1 MKREQGLK
9 HDEWLNAIIERLCAS
24 SSRMVILFDHDGLAS
39 TTAVFERLVSKG
51 CDVYDYTDNLS
62 LFFYLASKRQMGS
75 TNVDSKLM
83 IRISADLADKA
94 QLPYSVLVEADVI
107 ELRLED
113 FFAGIAAKAV
123 KELPGQYYDLLYE
136 MLRSQPQN
144 LTSYN
149 ESIDFITRRV
159 VGIDIAGITS
169 EVQFWAVLFKLHYT
183 DTELPGFAVNSLK
196 HAGAVYIVGYETDLE
211 QAFRSSE
218 YFYAFLQKEWV
229 HFVKQRVCNDLSA
242 KVLPFDYPD
251 LRVYTDNF
259 FAEGMLKRI
268 RIDNANVEEL
278 GWIRYGIDLKESG
291 PADQIESLISTLQEH
306 LPDIDCSYKAW
317 QKYAKDYAEFLHQIF
332 SSDNALDT
340 DRVDNL
346 RVEVNARFQSWIQQH
361 YDSLSSLPSS
371 KPVMVH
377 QVAKSM
383 AYRRSEPE
391 SRKTALIVMDGMSY
405 DQWLCIKA
413 ELDFPGCDL
422 QEDALFAWLP
432 TLTSISRQSIFS
444 ASVPFYYGQY
454 LGSTAKEASHWKR
467 FWEDKGLG
475 VQSVQYLRMDGTG
488 EIAAELEKQ
497 VNLKS
502 ASVIGLVLN
511 VIDDIMHGM
520 NLGSCG
526 MHNQIRHWAKQEHFG
541 SLLKLLIDHGYDLWI
556 TSDHG
561 NLECEGIGNI
571 SDGSLSETKASR
583 VRIYQSGA
591 LRDQAAV
598 KSATSLSWTPKGLP
612 GDVYSLFAPY
622 QASYH
627 AVGRKIVTHGGIS
640 LEEVMV
646 PLVKI
651 KRRDNG

>member
-1 MKREQGLK
+1 
-9 HDEWLNAIIERLCAS
+9 
-24 SSRMVILFDHDGLAS
+24 MVILFDHDGLAA
-39 TTAVFERLVSKG
+39 TTAVFERLVG
-51 CDVYDYTDNLS
+51 NGYDIYDYVDNLS
-62 LFFYLASKRQMGS
+62 LFFYLESKWLKGGKDL
-75 TNVDSKLM
+75 DSKLLV
-83 IRISADLADKA
+83 RISADQTVNAK
-94 QLPYSVLVEADVI
+94 LPYSVLVNADVI

-113 FFAGIAAKAV
+113 FFEGISAKAV
-123 KELPGQYYDLLYE
+123 KELPSQYYDLLYE
-136 MLRSQPQN
+136 LLRSQPQN

-149 ESIDFITRRV
+149 ESIDFVTRRV
-159 VGIDIAGITS
+159 FGIDIAGITS
-169 EVQFWAVLFKLHYT
+169 EVQLWAVLFKLHFA
-183 DTELPGFAVNSLK
+183 DTELPGFALNSLK
-196 HAGAVYIVGYETDLE
+196 HSGTGYIGGYGIDLE
-211 QAFRSSE
+211 QALRSRE

-229 HFVKQRVCNDLSA
+229 HFVKQRVSNDLSA
-242 KVLPFDYPD
+242 KVLPFDHPD

-268 RIDNANVEEL
+268 RIDNAKAEEL
-278 GWIRYGIDLKESG
+278 GWISCGIDLNESG
-291 PADQIESLISTLQEH
+291 PADQIESLISTLQAH

-332 SSDNALDT
+332 SSDNALDA
-340 DRVDNL
+340 DRVHSL
-346 RVEVNARFQSWIQQH
+346 RVEINARFQNWIQQH

-383 AYRRSEPE
+383 AYRRDDPE

-454 LGSTAKEASHWKR
+454 LGSTAKEASQWKR
-467 FWEDKGLG
+467 FWEDNGLG
-475 VQSVQYLRMDGTG
+475 VQGVQYLRMDGTG
-488 EIAAELEKQ
+488 EIAAEIEKQ
-497 VNLKS
+497 VNLNCM
-502 ASVIGLVLN
+502 SVIGIVLN

-526 MHNQIRHWAKQEHFG
+526 MHNQIRHWAKQGHFS
-541 SLLKLLIDHGYDLWI
+541 SLFKLLINHGYDLWI

-571 SDGSLSETKASR
+571 SDGALSETKASR
-583 VRIYQSGA
+583 VRIYQSEV
-591 LRDQAAV
+591 LRDQAAAR
-598 KSATSLSWTPKGLP
+598 SATSLSWTPKGLP
-612 GDVYSLFAPY
+612 GDLYSLFAPY

-627 AVGRKIVTHGGIS
+627 AIGKKIVTHGGIS

-651 KRRDNG
+651 YRKSK

>member
-1 MKREQGLK
+1 MNREQDLK
-9 HDEWLNAIIERLCAS
+9 HGKWLSAIIERLCAS
-24 SSRMVILFDHDGLAS
+24 SSQMVILFDHDGLAS
-39 TTAVFERLVSKG
+39 TTAVFERLVG
-51 CDVYDYTDNLS
+51 IGYDIYDYTDNLS
-62 LFFYLASKRQMGS
+62 LFFYLASKGQMGS
-75 TNVDSKLM
+75 INTDSKLL
-83 IRISADLADKA
+83 IRISADLADTT
-94 QLPYSVLVEADVI
+94 QLPYTVLINGDLI

-123 KELPGQYYDLLYE
+123 NDLPSQYYDLLYE
-136 MLRSQPQN
+136 LLRSQPQN
-144 LTSYN
+144 LTSYS
-149 ESIDFITRRV
+149 ESIDFLTRRV
-159 VGIDIAGITS
+159 FGIDIAGITS

-183 DTELPGFAVNSLK
+183 DSELPGFVVEKLRK
-196 HAGAVYIVGYETDLE
+196 TGCGFMEVYEIDLE
-211 QAFRSSE
+211 QALRSSE
-218 YFYAFLQKEWV
+218 YFYAILQKEWAR
-229 HFVKQRVCNDLSA
+229 FVELRVSNDLSA
-242 KVLPFDYPD
+242 KVLPFDHPD

-268 RIDNANVEEL
+268 RIDNAKAEEL

-291 PADQIESLISTLQEH
+291 QDDQIERLISTLQAH

-317 QKYAKDYAEFLHQIF
+317 QKYAKDYAEFLHQHF
-332 SSDNALDT
+332 NSDNSLDS
-340 DRVDNL
+340 DRVHNL
-346 RVEVNARFQSWIQQH
+346 RVEVNARFQNWILQH

-377 QVAKSM
+377 QVAKSI
-383 AYRRSEPE
+383 AYQRAEPE

-413 ELDFPGCDL
+413 ELDFTGCDIN
-422 QEDALFAWLP
+422 EDALFAWLP

-444 ASVPFYYGQY
+444 TSVPFYYGQY

-467 FWEDKGLG
+467 FWEDHGLG
-475 VQSVQYLRMDGTG
+475 TQGVQYLRMDGTG

-520 NLGSCG
+520 SLGSAG
-526 MHNQIRHWAKQEHFG
+526 MHNQIRHWVKQGCFG
-541 SLLKLLIDHGYDLWI
+541 SLLSLLIDHGYDLWI

-583 VRIYQSGA
+583 VRIYQSEA
-591 LRDQAAV
+591 LRDQAAA
-598 KSATSLSWTPKGLP
+598 KTEASLAWTPKGLP

-627 AVGRKIVTHGGIS
+627 AVGKKIVTHGGTS
-640 LEEVMV
+640 LEEVVV

-651 KRRDNG
+651 KGRDNG

>member
-1 MKREQGLK
+1 MNREQDLK
-9 HDEWLNAIIERLCAS
+9 HGKWLSAIIERLCSS
-24 SSRMVILFDHDGLAS
+24 SSRMVILFDHDGLAA
-39 TTAVFERLVSKG
+39 TTAVFERLVG
-51 CDVYDYTDNLS
+51 NGYDIYDYVDNLS
-62 LFFYLASKRQMGS
+62 LFFYLESKWLKGGKDL
-75 TNVDSKLM
+75 DSKLLV
-83 IRISADLADKA
+83 RISADQTVNAK
-94 QLPYSVLVEADVI
+94 LPYSVLVNADVI

-113 FFAGIAAKAV
+113 FFEGISAKAV
-123 KELPGQYYDLLYE
+123 KELPSQYYDLLYE
-136 MLRSQPQN
+136 LLRSQPQN

-149 ESIDFITRRV
+149 ESIDFVTRRV
-159 VGIDIAGITS
+159 FGIDIAGITS
-169 EVQFWAVLFKLHYT
+169 EVQLWAVLFKLHFA
-183 DTELPGFAVNSLK
+183 DTELPGFALNSLK
-196 HAGAVYIVGYETDLE
+196 HSGTGYIGGYGIDLE
-211 QAFRSSE
+211 QALRSRE

-229 HFVKQRVCNDLSA
+229 HFVKQRVSNDLSA
-242 KVLPFDYPD
+242 KVLPFDHPD

-268 RIDNANVEEL
+268 RIDNAKAEEL
-278 GWIRYGIDLKESG
+278 GWISCGIDLNESG
-291 PADQIESLISTLQEH
+291 PADQIESLISTLQAH

-332 SSDNALDT
+332 SSDNALDA
-340 DRVDNL
+340 DRVHSL
-346 RVEVNARFQSWIQQH
+346 RVEINARFQNWIQQH

-383 AYRRSEPE
+383 AYRRDDPE

-454 LGSTAKEASHWKR
+454 LGSTAKEASQWKR
-467 FWEDKGLG
+467 FWEDNGLG
-475 VQSVQYLRMDGTG
+475 VQGVQYLRMDGTG
-488 EIAAELEKQ
+488 EIAAEIEKQ
-497 VNLKS
+497 VNLNCM
-502 ASVIGLVLN
+502 SVIGIVLN

-526 MHNQIRHWAKQEHFG
+526 MHNQIRHWAKQGHFS
-541 SLLKLLIDHGYDLWI
+541 SLFKLLINHGYDLWI

-571 SDGSLSETKASR
+571 SDGALSETKASR
-583 VRIYQSGA
+583 VRIYQSEV
-591 LRDQAAV
+591 LRDQAAAR
-598 KSATSLSWTPKGLP
+598 SATSLSWTPKGLP
-612 GDVYSLFAPY
+612 GDLYSLFAPY

-627 AVGRKIVTHGGIS
+627 AIGKKIVTHGGIS

-651 KRRDNG
+651 YRKSK

>member
-1 MKREQGLK
+1 MKHGK
-9 HDEWLNAIIERLCAS
+9 WLSAIIERLCSS
-24 SSRMVILFDHDGLAS
+24 SSRMVILFDHDGLAA
-39 TTAVFERLVSKG
+39 TTAVFERLVG
-51 CDVYDYTDNLS
+51 NGYDIYDYVDNLS
-62 LFFYLASKRQMGS
+62 LFFYLESKWLKGGKDL
-75 TNVDSKLM
+75 DSKLLV
-83 IRISADLADKA
+83 RISADQTVNAK
-94 QLPYSVLVEADVI
+94 LPYSVLVNADVI

-113 FFAGIAAKAV
+113 FFEGISAKAV
-123 KELPGQYYDLLYE
+123 KELPSQYYDLLYE
-136 MLRSQPQN
+136 LLRSQPQN

-149 ESIDFITRRV
+149 ESIDFVTRRV
-159 VGIDIAGITS
+159 FGIDIAGITS
-169 EVQFWAVLFKLHYT
+169 EVQLWAVLFKLHFA
-183 DTELPGFAVNSLK
+183 DTELPGFALNSLK
-196 HAGAVYIVGYETDLE
+196 HSGTGYIGGYGIDLE
-211 QAFRSSE
+211 QALRSRE

-229 HFVKQRVCNDLSA
+229 HFVKQRVSNDLSA
-242 KVLPFDYPD
+242 KVLPFDHPD

-268 RIDNANVEEL
+268 RIDNAKAEEL
-278 GWIRYGIDLKESG
+278 GWISCGIDLNESG
-291 PADQIESLISTLQEH
+291 PADQIESLISTLQAH

-332 SSDNALDT
+332 SSDNALDA
-340 DRVDNL
+340 DRVHSL
-346 RVEVNARFQSWIQQH
+346 RVEINARFQNWIQQH

-383 AYRRSEPE
+383 AYRRDDPE

-454 LGSTAKEASHWKR
+454 LGSTAKEASQWKR
-467 FWEDKGLG
+467 FWEDNGLG
-475 VQSVQYLRMDGTG
+475 VQGVQYLRMDGTG
-488 EIAAELEKQ
+488 EIAAEIEKQ
-497 VNLKS
+497 VNLNCM
-502 ASVIGLVLN
+502 SVIGIVLN

-526 MHNQIRHWAKQEHFG
+526 MHNQIRHWAKQGHFS
-541 SLLKLLIDHGYDLWI
+541 SLFKLLINHGYDLWI

-571 SDGSLSETKASR
+571 SDGALSETKASR
-583 VRIYQSGA
+583 VRIYQSEV
-591 LRDQAAV
+591 LRDQAAAR
-598 KSATSLSWTPKGLP
+598 SATSLSWTPKGLP
-612 GDVYSLFAPY
+612 GDLYSLFAPY

-627 AVGRKIVTHGGIS
+627 AIGKKIVTHGGIS

-651 KRRDNG
+651 YRKSK